1 MKLLSVGRS
10 HVVGWF
16 HMVRNPH
23 MKPQMQKHG
32 SFPKHGSTTKKTV
45 FWTCGSVSETTSKR
59 KDKKVLGIYIIYIY
73 IYIWTYLQTCVRNSV
88 IHPLAAFP
96 NYFTPRSCFTGD
108 SSLEQLVHLLPEAEH
123 THTHTHTQVQKPCPY
138 SDNYIHT
145 DVVSNGIL
153 TVDPPMY
160 PIIAMLIHR
169 KAHAIHQL

>member
-73 IYIWTYLQTCVRNSV
+73 IWTYLQTCVRNSV

-123 THTHTHTQVQKPCPY
+123 THTHTHTRKFRNRV
-138 SDNYIHT
+138 HT
-145 DVVSNGIL
+145 ATIIFIL
-153 TVDPPMY
+153 M
-160 PIIAMLIHR
+160 
-169 KAHAIHQL
+169 